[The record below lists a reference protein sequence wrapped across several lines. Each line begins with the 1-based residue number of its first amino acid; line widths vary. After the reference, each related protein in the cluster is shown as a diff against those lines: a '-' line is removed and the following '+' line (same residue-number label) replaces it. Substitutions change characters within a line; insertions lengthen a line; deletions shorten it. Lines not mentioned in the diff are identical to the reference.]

1 MSPVRLPF
9 PMRKSIRSQGSEII
23 GTELIG
29 EGVDVLLLPASHRG
43 LRPVFKDDAGTIEIP
58 ECTAQGG
65 GGIDVDGGVVQAY
78 DRPICGELRSYQVN
92 GGIKG

>member
-1 MSPVRLPF
+1 MT
-9 PMRKSIRSQGSEII
+9 KSLRSQGSEII

-29 EGVDVLLLPASHRG
+29 KGVEILLLPVGHRG

-65 GGIDVDGGVVQAY
+65 GCIDVDGGVVQAN